1 MKHAHQRMTVGVTTK
16 EVGKEGAKAEVVR
29 LSGLSLAKKSR
40 PSKEDD
46 DLDGLWDDVGVGVV
60 LERTEAS
67 EEENDADADQGHPEK
82 RRRKQPASTATPR
95 KRGTPGGAGCGDPR
109 MLPPPTRAGGSLGV
123 APLVGFTL
131 TRIQRELSTT
141 EVVVLQCAQLK
152 RSMSNNYL
160 CLTVAVKAV
169 DSLILKA
176 QNRLVVQVLSGSLC
190 SGGLLHSSG
199 SDMLGALPKCL
210 EGFVAAPAVGC
221 SVASEAQHGVLRHP
235 LVAGRPLRS

>member
-1 MKHAHQRMTVGVTTK
+1 MTVGVTTK

-29 LSGLSLAKKSR
+29 LSGLSLSLAKKSR

-60 LERTEAS
+60 LKRTEAS

-82 RRRKQPASTATPR
+82 RRRKQPASTATLR

-109 MLPPPTRAGGSLGV
+109 VLPPPTRAGGSLGV

-152 RSMSNNYL
+152 RSMSNNDL
-160 CLTVAVKAV
+160 CLTVAVNAV

-176 QNRLVVQVLSGSLC
+176 QNRLVP
-190 SGGLLHSSG
+190 
-199 SDMLGALPKCL
+199 ALM
-210 EGFVAAPAVGC
+210 PA
-221 SVASEAQHGVLRHP
+221 
-235 LVAGRPLRS
+235 